1 MNSPVWQESWTT
13 KEDFLAKYD
22 TIEWQLDHVVYECL
36 WTYPNVVFDSLNIL
50 YSYANLSPYQHEN
63 EPDCYWYHPDHLG
76 SSSWI
81 TYSDGS
87 AVQHLHYLP
96 WGEDFVDQRTTSWNA
111 MYTFS
116 AKEKDTETGYSYFG
130 SRYYSSDLSIWLS
143 VDPMADKYPSISPY
157 TYCVNNPMKLVDPN
171 GQWSKSVHHKMI
183 KTAVNELVRD
193 GYVSKKDADAM
204 IKGMQKGSNKADG
217 FLNGNQ
223 GTSKSYIHYMRDPN
237 VSSERAKSQAQ
248 NHVNE
253 NIANYK
259 ETGDYEYL
267 GLAAHTMMDA
277 VCPAHATKNS
287 DGSYEPRVNDLGLN
301 PSNWIEHRKGDKNP
315 TDAQMKEAVENVK
328 NVIMEGMEIKP
339 NSNQQKG
346 KGVGLIDP

>member
-1 MNSPVWQESWTT
+1 MPTHLSTFSSQFSP
-13 KEDFLAKYD
+13 
-22 TIEWQLDHVVYECL
+22 
-36 WTYPNVVFDSLNIL
+36 
-50 YSYANLSPYQHEN
+50 SPATRH
-63 EPDCYWYHPDHLG
+63 YHP
-76 SSSWI
+76 
-81 TYSDGS
+81 
-87 AVQHLHYLP
+87 
-96 WGEDFVDQRTTSWNA
+96 
-111 MYTFS
+111 
-116 AKEKDTETGYSYFG
+116 
-130 SRYYSSDLSIWLS
+130 DLSIWLS
-143 VDPMADKYPSISPY
+143 VDPMSDKYPGVSPY
-157 TYCVNNPMKLVDPN
+157 TYCGNNPVVLKDPN
-171 GQWSKSVHHKMI
+171 GEWSKSVHHKMI

-237 VSSERAKSQAQ
+237 VSSERAKSQAKDF
-248 NHVNE
+248 VNR
-253 NIANYK
+253 NIADYK
-259 ETGDYEYL
+259 RTGDYEYL

-287 DGSYEPRVNDLGLN
+287 DGTYEPRLNDLGLN
-301 PSNWIEHRKGDKNP
+301 PSNWIEHRKGDINP

-328 NVIMEGMEIKP
+328 SVIMEGMEIKP

>member
-1 MNSPVWQESWTT
+1 M
-13 KEDFLAKYD
+13 
-22 TIEWQLDHVVYECL
+22 HVSS
-36 WTYPNVVFDSLNIL
+36 TYRPQNQIL
-50 YSYANLSPYQHEN
+50 PQGNLS
-63 EPDCYWYHPDHLG
+63 
-76 SSSWI
+76 
-81 TYSDGS
+81 
-87 AVQHLHYLP
+87 A
-96 WGEDFVDQRTTSWNA
+96 TTS
-111 MYTFS
+111 YTFS
-116 AKEKDTETGYSYFG
+116 AKEKDAETDLSYFG
-130 SRYYSSDLSIWLS
+130 ARYYTSDLSVWLS
-143 VDPMADKYPSISPY
+143 VDPMRDKYPSISPY

-204 IKGMQKGSNKADG
+204 IKGMQKGTNKADG

-223 GTSKSYIHYMRDPN
+223 RTSKSYMHYMRDPN
-237 VSSERAKSQAQ
+237 VPSKDAKSQAQ
-248 NHVNE
+248 DFVND
-253 NIANYK
+253 NIADYK
-259 ETGDYEYL
+259 KTGDYEYL

-301 PSNWIEHRKGDKNP
+301 PSNWIEHRKGDVNP